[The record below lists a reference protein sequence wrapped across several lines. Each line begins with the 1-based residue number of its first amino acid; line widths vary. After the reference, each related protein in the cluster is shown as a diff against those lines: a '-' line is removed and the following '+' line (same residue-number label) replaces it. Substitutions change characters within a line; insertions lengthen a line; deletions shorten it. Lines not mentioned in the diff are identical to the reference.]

1 MPERRQYTMNN
12 SVKKILRNLINA
24 QIASDGGKSVFE
36 LPRTEK
42 EWAIAK
48 AGYAAK
54 DRYISD
60 AIGLINSSRNC
71 GIYFSVTFCPEL
83 SEWNDCYIVYFNI
96 KINGKRYQVSYH
108 SFDSRFEPLARYETS
123 TRWTRKN
130 SSRNILR
137 ELRELIE
144 S

>member
-1 MPERRQYTMNN
+1 MNSN
-12 SVKKILRNLINA
+12 VKKIVRCLINA
-24 QIASDGGKSVFE
+24 QIASDGGKGICE
-36 LPRTEK
+36 LPRTGK

-71 GIYFSVTFCPEL
+71 GIFYHVAYCPEL
-83 SEWNDCYIVYFNI
+83 SNWNDYRSQWSDCYIVYFNI
-96 KINGKRYQVSYH
+96 NIKGKRYQVSFH
-108 SFDSRFEPLARYETS
+108 SFDSRLEHLRKFETT

-130 SSRNILR
+130 SSRNILK

-144 S
+144 A